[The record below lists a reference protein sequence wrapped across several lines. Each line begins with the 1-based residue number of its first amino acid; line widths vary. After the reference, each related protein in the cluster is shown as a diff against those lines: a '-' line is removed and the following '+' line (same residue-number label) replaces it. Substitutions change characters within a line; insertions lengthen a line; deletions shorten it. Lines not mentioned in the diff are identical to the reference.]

1 MAQTESES
9 LIACDFLAKKS
20 FKGLRFYHVLFESCQ
35 TPVVLLSPNG
45 KIICI
50 NTPAYEFLSLAES
63 AIDLYFHEL
72 LSADSME
79 TFTNFLNTVEASI
92 VDQVVYQNH
101 VFELQGGGFFTLNS
115 QLLKPESSGD
125 PYCLVYLNR
134 IPEEPTT
141 IHSLYLANAL
151 IDQVADGILV
161 MDAQGRI
168 IKSNKAFTETTGYEQ
183 REVLNQRPALFRSGV
198 HDEDFY
204 LNMWKSL
211 DDCGSWRGEIWNRRK
226 DGTIYPGWLQA
237 SKVVDKL
244 SGKPFYVCVLADMSE
259 RKADEKRLDRLA
271 YYDSLTGL
279 ANRMLLDSFVEN
291 SILETQKNASGKI
304 ALLFID
310 LDKFKTVNDHFGHS
324 EGDWILGEVSKRIS
338 FYTKTSDLAC
348 RFGGDEFVMVMT
360 KITRDRSVVEAA
372 ENLIRRLSKPY
383 VRGKHIHRLTASI
396 GIAFYPEHGGSVEEL
411 LRRADSAMCRAKTQ
425 GRNSYQFFEER
436 DEQELI
442 EMNKVA
448 HLIWQAIEMPKN
460 HIEMHYQPIFHK
472 DSFDSPVEYE
482 ALIRLK
488 NEEGELV
495 YPQHFIEYSE
505 QNGLISQLGFALF
518 EKVCDDLVAKK
529 LDNNIKVAINL
540 SPVQLDNPK
549 LVEKL
554 SAIAHQK
561 SVPISRFNFEVTET
575 AIMHNLSSTIAVL
588 EQLRKKGC
596 HILLDDFG
604 TGYASLAILK
614 SLPVDIV
621 KIDRAFV
628 NDIETSSETQE
639 MVKAMIGMSKA
650 MNLKVLIEGVETE
663 AQKRWLENKEVDLF
677 QGYLLGRPAQFI

>member
-1 MAQTESES
+1 MAQKESKS
-9 LIACDFLAKKS
+9 LVACDFLAKKS

-35 TPVVLLSPNG
+35 TPVVLLNPNG

-63 AIDLYFHEL
+63 VMDRHFHEL

-79 TFTNFLNTVEASI
+79 IFINFLKTIEASI
-92 VDQVVYQNH
+92 DDQVVHQNH
-101 VFELQGGGFFTLNS
+101 VFELHDGRFFTLNS
-115 QLLKPESSGD
+115 QLLKPELSGK

-134 IPEEPTT
+134 ISEGAAT

-151 IDQVADGILV
+151 IDQIADGILV
-161 MDAQGRI
+161 MDGQGKI
-168 IKSNKAFTETTGYEQ
+168 IKSNKAFTDTTGYEQ
-183 REVLNQRPALFRSGV
+183 MDVLNQRPTLFRSGV

-204 LNMWKSL
+204 SNLWKSL
-211 DDCGSWRGEIWNRRK
+211 DETGSWRGEIWNRRK
-226 DGTIYPGWLQA
+226 DGSIYPGWLQA
-237 SKVVDKL
+237 SKVLDKL
-244 SGKPFYVCVLADMSE
+244 SGKPFYVSVLTDMSE

-279 ANRMLLDSFVEN
+279 ANRVLLNSFVEN
-291 SILETQKNASGKI
+291 SIAGTQKNDSGKI
-304 ALLFID
+304 AILFID
-310 LDKFKTVNDHFGHS
+310 LDKFKAINDHFGHS
-324 EGDWILGEVSKRIS
+324 EGDWILREASKRIA
-338 FYTKTSDLAC
+338 FYTKESDLAC
-348 RFGGDEFVMVMT
+348 RFGGDEFVVVMT
-360 KITRDRSVVEAA
+360 NVTRERSIEETA
-372 ENLIRRLSKPY
+372 ENLVRRLSKPY

-396 GIAFYPEHGGSVEEL
+396 GVAFYPEHGGNVEEL

-425 GRNSYQFFEER
+425 GRNSYQFFEEK

-442 EMNKVA
+442 EMNKIA

-460 HIEMHYQPIFHK
+460 HIEMHYQPIFYK
-472 DSFDSPVEYE
+472 DSFHSPVEYE

-518 EKVCDDLVAKK
+518 KKVCDDLGTKE
-529 LDNNIKVAINL
+529 LDSSIKVGINL

-554 SAIAHQK
+554 CAIAHQK

-575 AIMHNLSSTIAVL
+575 AIMHNLSATIAVL
-588 EQLRKKGC
+588 EQLREKGC

-639 MVKAMIGMSKA
+639 MVKAMIAMSKA

-663 AQKRWLENKEVDLF
+663 AQKRWLQNKEVDLY
-677 QGYLLGRPAQFI
+677 QGYLLGRPAQFA